1 MFYFVS
7 IQVIE
12 IQSILK
18 IEEKMVK
25 VIKKQVHK
33 LFESIGFSSNAKQKS
48 LKSSVVELDNKDIE
62 LINYVLDKKYSMAST
77 KRLINTVKSCRYV
90 VENDIPGDFVECGV
104 WRGGNGI
111 LAKMVFDRLGSEKKV
126 WMFDTFEGMTAPTN
140 VDVEAINQISADSK
154 FLENQKET
162 HNEWCYASIEDVKQN
177 CLDSGIKINSFRF
190 IKGDVCETL
199 EISKNIP
206 TYISVLR
213 LDTDWYESTKAEL
226 ETLYPKLS
234 NKGVL
239 IIDDYG
245 HWEGAR
251 KAVDEYFSS
260 QKYKPLFNIID
271 RTGRSAIKIEN

>member
-1 MFYFVS
+1 
-7 IQVIE
+7 
-12 IQSILK
+12 
-18 IEEKMVK
+18 MVK

-90 VENDIPGDFVECGV
+90 VENNIPGGFVECGV

-111 LAKMVFDRLGSEKKV
+111 LAKMIFERLGSEKEV
-126 WMFDTFEGMTAPTN
+126 WMFDTFEGMTAPTS
-140 VDVEAINQISADSK
+140 VDVEAINQLSAQDK
-154 FLENQKET
+154 FLKSQTET
-162 HNEWCYASIEDVKQN
+162 HNEWCYASLEDVQKN
-177 CLDSGIKINSFRF
+177 CLDTGLDIGSFTF
-190 IKGDVCETL
+190 IKGDICETL
-199 EISKNIP
+199 KAPQNIP
-206 TYISVLR
+206 DQISVLR
-213 LDTDWYESTKAEL
+213 LDTDWYESTKFEL
-226 ETLYPKLS
+226 EALYPKLS
-234 NKGVL
+234 NGGVL

-251 KAVDEYFSS
+251 KAVDEYFSL
-260 QKYKPLFNIID
+260 QKYKPLLNVID